1 MSATPS
7 SSGVGRCGSVAGGAP
22 ESATPPSPS
31 RETRT
36 PVRPISAVSLA
47 WGTGEGEAMGHV
59 RVHSDTGW
67 ARRACQVV
75 VAPTGFDHPSRPRSR
90 SARVPCFASCARQG
104 DVRRGCSTGKAR
116 LWSTRPSLTL
126 SGVWDRSLASS
137 STALL
142 CFISLC
148 SCFSVG
154 AFSPQLPEIGRA
166 GALADWQLGVV
177 AGALGFARMATA
189 IPAGWLAGRYLGTTL
204 CASPAL
210 MLAGTVLLA
219 TSSSFSV
226 LVLGRLILIFAY
238 TLGTVS
244 GLIALLLDDRG
255 PGASVRLNIF
265 EFSAMIGV
273 LGGLGLVG
281 LLPGHWGWSLSLL
294 IASSPLLLILAAVP
308 SIRRRFPD
316 ASRAPET
323 RASRTSD
330 VGRGDRMSVTL
341 WTMFAVGIV
350 LALAWS
356 AVSQFLLPLR
366 GTREF
371 GLDRGGVSG
380 LLMLAQLVDLGA
392 LLPVGRLADGLGR
405 TPVLGF
411 VI

>member
-1 MSATPS
+1 
-7 SSGVGRCGSVAGGAP
+7 
-22 ESATPPSPS
+22 
-31 RETRT
+31 
-36 PVRPISAVSLA
+36 L
-47 WGTGEGEAMGHV
+47 
-59 RVHSDTGW
+59 
-67 ARRACQVV
+67 
-75 VAPTGFDHPSRPRSR
+75 
-90 SARVPCFASCARQG
+90 
-104 DVRRGCSTGKAR
+104 
-116 LWSTRPSLTL
+116 
-126 SGVWDRSLASS
+126 S

-148 SCFSVG
+148 SCFSMG
-154 AFSPQLPEIGRA
+154 AFSPLLPEIGRA

-219 TSSSFSV
+219 TSPSFPV
-226 LVLGRLILIFAY
+226 LVLGRLILGFAY

-255 PGASVRLNIF
+255 PGASVRLNVF

-281 LLPGHWGWSLSLL
+281 LLPDHWGWSLSLL
-294 IASSPLLLILAAVP
+294 IASSPLLLILAVVP

-316 ASRAPET
+316 ASMAATP
-323 RASRTSD
+323 ASRTPD
-330 VGRGDRMSVTL
+330 AGRADRMSLTL

-380 LLMLAQLVDLGA
+380 LLMLAQFVDLVA
-392 LLPVGRLADGLGR
+392 LLPVGRLADRLGR

-411 VI
+411 VIGVLGLGTAAVGLGSFPWFVAGCACFGFGLAGWMLPVGVIREHTRAEHLAWRMGLYRVGVDAAMFLGPFASGLLGEENAGMFVTAVGALALVVGGHLLLGSSGRRGRRSSSRY

>member
-1 MSATPS
+1 M
-7 SSGVGRCGSVAGGAP
+7 
-22 ESATPPSPS
+22 
-31 RETRT
+31 
-36 PVRPISAVSLA
+36 
-47 WGTGEGEAMGHV
+47 
-59 RVHSDTGW
+59 
-67 ARRACQVV
+67 
-75 VAPTGFDHPSRPRSR
+75 
-90 SARVPCFASCARQG
+90 
-104 DVRRGCSTGKAR
+104 
-116 LWSTRPSLTL
+116 
-126 SGVWDRSLASS
+126 S

-148 SCFSVG
+148 SCFSMG
-154 AFSPQLPEIGRA
+154 AFSPLLPEIGRA

-204 CASPAL
+204 CAAPAL

-219 TSSSFSV
+219 ASSSFWG
-226 LVLGRLILIFAY
+226 LVLGRLVLGSAY

-255 PGASVRLNIF
+255 SRASVRLNIF

-281 LLPGHWGWSLSLL
+281 LLPGHWGWSRSLL
-294 IASSPLLLILAAVP
+294 IASSPLLLILAAAP

-316 ASRAPET
+316 ASRAPKT
-323 RASRTSD
+323 RLPPTSD
-330 VGRGDRMSVTL
+330 RGRADRRMSGPL
-341 WTMFAVGIV
+341 WTMFTVGIV

-380 LLMLAQLVDLGA
+380 LLMLAQLVDIVA

-411 VI
+411 VIVVLGLGTAAVGLGSFPWFVAGCACFGFGLAGWMLPVGVIREHTRAEHLAWRMGLYRVGVDAAMFFGPFASGLLGEENARIFVTAVGALALAVGGRLLLTPSRRRPAEA

>member
-1 MSATPS
+1 MS
-7 SSGVGRCGSVAGGAP
+7 G
-22 ESATPPSPS
+22 
-31 RETRT
+31 
-36 PVRPISAVSLA
+36 
-47 WGTGEGEAMGHV
+47 
-59 RVHSDTGW
+59 
-67 ARRACQVV
+67 
-75 VAPTGFDHPSRPRSR
+75 
-90 SARVPCFASCARQG
+90 
-104 DVRRGCSTGKAR
+104 
-116 LWSTRPSLTL
+116 
-126 SGVWDRSLASS
+126 
-137 STALL
+137 TALL

-148 SCFSVG
+148 SCFSMG
-154 AFSPQLPEIGRA
+154 AFSPLLPEIGRA

-177 AGALGFARMATA
+177 AGALGFARMASA

-219 TSSSFSV
+219 TSPSFPV
-226 LVLGRLILIFAY
+226 LVLGRLILGCAY

-255 PGASVRLNIF
+255 PGASVRLNVF

-281 LLPGHWGWSLSLL
+281 LLPAHWGWSLSLL

-316 ASRAPET
+316 ASMAATP
-323 RASRTSD
+323 ASRTPD
-330 VGRGDRMSVTL
+330 AGRADRMSLTL

-380 LLMLAQLVDLGA
+380 LLMLAQCVDLVA
-392 LLPVGRLADGLGR
+392 LLPVGRLADRLGR

-411 VI
+411 VIVVLGLGTAAVGLGSFPWFVAGCACFGFGLAGWMLPVGVIREHTRAEYLAWRMGLYRVGVDAAMFLGPFASGFLGEENAGMFVTAVGALALVVGGHLLLGPSGRLARRSSSRH

>member
-1 MSATPS
+1 M
-7 SSGVGRCGSVAGGAP
+7 GDER
-22 ESATPPSPS
+22 
-31 RETRT
+31 
-36 PVRPISAVSLA
+36 AVLA
-47 WGTGEGEAMGHV
+47 LSNTAM
-59 RVHSDTGW
+59 
-67 ARRACQVV
+67 
-75 VAPTGFDHPSRPRSR
+75 
-90 SARVPCFASCARQG
+90 
-104 DVRRGCSTGKAR
+104 
-116 LWSTRPSLTL
+116 
-126 SGVWDRSLASS
+126 
-137 STALL
+137 L

-148 SCFSVG
+148 SCFSMG
-154 AFSPQLPEIGRA
+154 AFSPLLPEIGRA

-204 CASPAL
+204 CVSPAL

-219 TSSSFSV
+219 ASSSFSV
-226 LVLGRLILIFAY
+226 LVLGRLILGFAY

-244 GLIALLLDDRG
+244 GLIALLRDDRG

-294 IASSPLLLILAAVP
+294 ITSSPLLLILAAVP

-316 ASRAPET
+316 ASRAPVR

-330 VGRGDRMSVTL
+330 AGLGNRMSATL
-341 WTMFAVGIV
+341 WTGIV

-371 GLDRGGVSG
+371 GLDRSGVSR
-380 LLMLAQLVDLGA
+380 LLMLAQLMDLVA

-411 VI
+411 VIVVLGLGTAAVGLGSFPWFVAGCACFGFGLAGWMLPVGVIREHTRAEHLAWRMGLYRVGVDAAMFFGPFASGLLGEEHAGIFVTAVGGLALVVGGRLLLIPSGRRPAEV

>member
-1 MSATPS
+1 M
-7 SSGVGRCGSVAGGAP
+7 GDER
-22 ESATPPSPS
+22 
-31 RETRT
+31 
-36 PVRPISAVSLA
+36 AVLA
-47 WGTGEGEAMGHV
+47 
-59 RVHSDTGW
+59 
-67 ARRACQVV
+67 
-75 VAPTGFDHPSRPRSR
+75 
-90 SARVPCFASCARQG
+90 
-104 DVRRGCSTGKAR
+104 
-116 LWSTRPSLTL
+116 L
-126 SGVWDRSLASS
+126 S

-148 SCFSVG
+148 SCFSMG
-154 AFSPQLPEIGRA
+154 AFSPLLPEIGRA

-219 TSSSFSV
+219 TSPSFPV
-226 LVLGRLILIFAY
+226 LVLGRLILGFAY

-255 PGASVRLNIF
+255 PGASVRLNVF

-281 LLPGHWGWSLSLL
+281 LLPAHWGWSLSLL

-316 ASRAPET
+316 ASMAATP
-323 RASRTSD
+323 ASRTPD
-330 VGRGDRMSVTL
+330 AGRPDRMSLTL

-380 LLMLAQLVDLGA
+380 LLMLAQFVDLVA
-392 LLPVGRLADGLGR
+392 LLPVGRFADRLGR

-411 VI
+411 VIVVLGLGTAAVGLGSFP

>member
-1 MSATPS
+1 
-7 SSGVGRCGSVAGGAP
+7 V
-22 ESATPPSPS
+22 
-31 RETRT
+31 
-36 PVRPISAVSLA
+36 
-47 WGTGEGEAMGHV
+47 
-59 RVHSDTGW
+59 
-67 ARRACQVV
+67 
-75 VAPTGFDHPSRPRSR
+75 
-90 SARVPCFASCARQG
+90 
-104 DVRRGCSTGKAR
+104 
-116 LWSTRPSLTL
+116 
-126 SGVWDRSLASS
+126 S

-142 CFISLC
+142 CFISFC
-148 SCFSVG
+148 SCFSMG
-154 AFSPQLPEIGRA
+154 AFSPLLPEIGRA
-166 GALADWQLGVV
+166 GELADWQLGVV
-177 AGALGFARMATA
+177 AGALGFARMAAA

-219 TSSSFSV
+219 ASSSFSV
-226 LVLGRLILIFAY
+226 LVLGRLVLGFAY

-255 PGASVRLNIF
+255 PGASMRLNIF

-281 LLPGHWGWSLSLL
+281 LLPGHWDWTLSLL
-294 IASSPLLLILAAVP
+294 IASSPLLLILAAIP

-316 ASRAPET
+316 ASRSET
-323 RASRTSD
+323 RASNISD
-330 VGRGDRMSVTL
+330 TGRGHRMSVTL

-356 AVSQFLLPLR
+356 SVSQFLLPLR

-380 LLMLAQLVDLGA
+380 LLILAQLVDIVA
-392 LLPVGRLADGLGR
+392 LLPVGRLADRLGR

-411 VI
+411 VIVVLGLGTAAVGLGSFPWFVAGCACFGFGLAGWMLPVGVIREHTRTEHLAWRMGLYRVGVDAAMFLGPFASGLLGEENAGIFVAVVGGLALVVGGRLLLTSSGRRAAQVSQ

>member
-1 MSATPS
+1 MLPLLP
-7 SSGVGRCGSVAGGAP
+7 VGDER
-22 ESATPPSPS
+22 
-31 RETRT
+31 
-36 PVRPISAVSLA
+36 AVLA
-47 WGTGEGEAMGHV
+47 
-59 RVHSDTGW
+59 
-67 ARRACQVV
+67 
-75 VAPTGFDHPSRPRSR
+75 
-90 SARVPCFASCARQG
+90 
-104 DVRRGCSTGKAR
+104 
-116 LWSTRPSLTL
+116 L
-126 SGVWDRSLASS
+126 S

-148 SCFSVG
+148 SCFSMG
-154 AFSPQLPEIGRA
+154 AFSPLLPEIGRA

-219 TSSSFSV
+219 TSPSFPV
-226 LVLGRLILIFAY
+226 LVLGRLILGFAY

-255 PGASVRLNIF
+255 PGASVRLNVF

-281 LLPGHWGWSLSLL
+281 LLPDHWGWSLSLL
-294 IASSPLLLILAAVP
+294 IASSPLLLILAVVP

-316 ASRAPET
+316 ASMAATP
-323 RASRTSD
+323 ASRTPD
-330 VGRGDRMSVTL
+330 AGRADRMSLTL

-380 LLMLAQLVDLGA
+380 LLMLAQFVDLVA
-392 LLPVGRLADGLGR
+392 LLPVGRLADRLGR

-411 VI
+411 VIVVLGLGTAAVGLGSFPWFVAGCACFGFGLAGWMLPVGVIREHTRAEYLAWRMGLYRVGVDAAMFVGPFASGLLGEENAGMFVTAVGALALVVGGHLLLGPSGRRARRSSSRH

>member
-1 MSATPS
+1 
-7 SSGVGRCGSVAGGAP
+7 
-22 ESATPPSPS
+22 
-31 RETRT
+31 
-36 PVRPISAVSLA
+36 L
-47 WGTGEGEAMGHV
+47 
-59 RVHSDTGW
+59 
-67 ARRACQVV
+67 
-75 VAPTGFDHPSRPRSR
+75 
-90 SARVPCFASCARQG
+90 
-104 DVRRGCSTGKAR
+104 
-116 LWSTRPSLTL
+116 
-126 SGVWDRSLASS
+126 S

-142 CFISLC
+142 CFISLF
-148 SCFSVG
+148 SCFSMG
-154 AFSPQLPEIGRA
+154 AFSPLLPEIGRA
-166 GALADWQLGVV
+166 GALADWQLGLV
-177 AGALGFARMATA
+177 AGALGFARMASA

-219 TSSSFSV
+219 TSPSFPV
-226 LVLGRLILIFAY
+226 LVLGRLILGFAY

-255 PGASVRLNIF
+255 PGASVRLNVF

-281 LLPGHWGWSLSLL
+281 LLPDHWGWSLSLL

-316 ASRAPET
+316 ASMAATP
-323 RASRTSD
+323 ASRTSD
-330 VGRGDRMSVTL
+330 AGRADRMSLTL

-371 GLDRGGVSG
+371 GLDRRGVSG
-380 LLMLAQLVDLGA
+380 LLMLAQFVDLVA
-392 LLPVGRLADGLGR
+392 LLPVGRLADRLGR

-411 VI
+411 VIVVLGLGTAAVGLGSFPWFVAGCACFGFGLAGWMLPVGVIREHTRAEYLAWRMGLYRVGVDAAMFVGPFASGLLGEENAGMFVTAVGALALVVGGHLLLGPSGRARRSSSRH

>member
-1 MSATPS
+1 
-7 SSGVGRCGSVAGGAP
+7 VGD
-22 ESATPPSPS
+22 E
-31 RETRT
+31 
-36 PVRPISAVSLA
+36 
-47 WGTGEGEAMGHV
+47 
-59 RVHSDTGW
+59 
-67 ARRACQVV
+67 RAV
-75 VAPTGFDHPSRPRSR
+75 VA
-90 SARVPCFASCARQG
+90 
-104 DVRRGCSTGKAR
+104 
-116 LWSTRPSLTL
+116 L
-126 SGVWDRSLASS
+126 S
-137 STALL
+137 STTLL

-148 SCFSVG
+148 SCFSMG
-154 AFSPQLPEIGRA
+154 AFSPLLPEIGRA

-204 CASPAL
+204 CVSPAL

-219 TSSSFSV
+219 TSPSFPV
-226 LVLGRLILIFAY
+226 LVLGRLILGFAY

-255 PGASVRLNIF
+255 PGASVRLNVF

-281 LLPGHWGWSLSLL
+281 LLPDHWGWSLSLL

-316 ASRAPET
+316 ASMAATP
-323 RASRTSD
+323 ASRTPD
-330 VGRGDRMSVTL
+330 AGRADRMSLTL

-371 GLDRGGVSG
+371 GLDRGGVSA
-380 LLMLAQLVDLGA
+380 LLMLAQFMDLVA
-392 LLPVGRLADGLGR
+392 LLPVGRLADRLGR

-411 VI
+411 VIVVLGLGTAAVGFGSFPWFVAGCACFGFGLAGWMLPVGVIREHTRADYLAWRMGLYRVGVDAAMFLGPFASGLLGEENAGMFVTAVGVLALVVGGHLLLGPSGRRVRHSSSRH

>member
-1 MSATPS
+1 
-7 SSGVGRCGSVAGGAP
+7 
-22 ESATPPSPS
+22 
-31 RETRT
+31 
-36 PVRPISAVSLA
+36 
-47 WGTGEGEAMGHV
+47 MG
-59 RVHSDTGW
+59 
-67 ARRACQVV
+67 
-75 VAPTGFDHPSRPRSR
+75 R
-90 SARVPCFASCARQG
+90 SADAREDVTAFLEKRSPRFAM
-104 DVRRGCSTGKAR
+104 
-116 LWSTRPSLTL
+116 RPSADMPPFYPV
-126 SGVWDRSLASS
+126 GDERAVLALS

-148 SCFSVG
+148 SCFSMG
-154 AFSPQLPEIGRA
+154 AFSPLLPEIGRA

-219 TSSSFSV
+219 ASSSFSV
-226 LVLGRLILIFAY
+226 LVLGRLILGFAY

-244 GLIALLLDDRG
+244 GLIALLRDDRG

-281 LLPGHWGWSLSLL
+281 LLPGHWGWNLSLL

-316 ASRAPET
+316 ASRARET
-323 RASRTSD
+323 RA
-330 VGRGDRMSVTL
+330 
-341 WTMFAVGIV
+341 
-350 LALAWS
+350 
-356 AVSQFLLPLR
+356 
-366 GTREF
+366 F

-380 LLMLAQLVDLGA
+380 LLILAQFVDLVA

-411 VI
+411 VIVVLGLGTAAVGLGSFPWFVAGCACFGFGLAGWMLPVGVIREHTRPEHLAWRMGLYRVGVDAAMFFGPFASGLLGEEHAGIFVTALGGLALVVGARLLLI

>member
-1 MSATPS
+1 MS
-7 SSGVGRCGSVAGGAP
+7 G
-22 ESATPPSPS
+22 
-31 RETRT
+31 
-36 PVRPISAVSLA
+36 
-47 WGTGEGEAMGHV
+47 
-59 RVHSDTGW
+59 
-67 ARRACQVV
+67 
-75 VAPTGFDHPSRPRSR
+75 
-90 SARVPCFASCARQG
+90 
-104 DVRRGCSTGKAR
+104 
-116 LWSTRPSLTL
+116 
-126 SGVWDRSLASS
+126 
-137 STALL
+137 TALL

-148 SCFSVG
+148 SCFSMG
-154 AFSPQLPEIGRA
+154 AFSPLLPEIGRA

-177 AGALGFARMATA
+177 AGALGFARMASA

-219 TSSSFSV
+219 TSPSFPV
-226 LVLGRLILIFAY
+226 LVLGRLILGCAY

-255 PGASVRLNIF
+255 PGASVRLNVF

-281 LLPGHWGWSLSLL
+281 LLPAHWGWSLSLL

-316 ASRAPET
+316 ASMAATP
-323 RASRTSD
+323 ASRTPD
-330 VGRGDRMSVTL
+330 AGRADRMSLTL

-371 GLDRGGVSG
+371 GLDRGGVSA
-380 LLMLAQLVDLGA
+380 LLMLAQFMDLVA
-392 LLPVGRLADGLGR
+392 LLPVGRLADRLGR

-411 VI
+411 VIVVLGLGTAAVGLGSFPWFVAGCACFGFGLAGWMLPVGVIREHTRAEYLAWRMGLYRVGVDAAMFLGPFASGLLGEENAGMFVMAVGALALVVGGHLLLGPSGHRARRSSSRH